1 MYGHNTTAHT
11 NSNFVLTGGVGF
23 LFGLQ
28 AYSARDHKIIQGA
41 VVIDKSTKKLI
52 KRIKPG
58 EIAFIDHQDIDQV
71 AAEGLIDKRVR
82 AVLNSSQTLS
92 GTYPTPGPEYLL
104 RAGIPILDEV
114 NRQWM
119 EKWQDGEVVWIEGN
133 RFGYVDHRGERVYV
147 GTGKRL
153 TRQRLATLMQTAHDN
168 LETTLEQ
175 FIDNTLTYAA
185 KEKSFVTKSL
195 AIPPLRTK
203 MKGKHVVVVVR
214 GADYKA
220 DLHAIRSYIRDYQP
234 VLIGV
239 DGGADALLDNNLQP
253 DLIIGD
259 MDSVS
264 DRALRSGAELV
275 VHAYPN
281 GEAPG
286 LARLNKLGLEAH
298 LIPAIGTSEDVA
310 MLMAFEKKAK
320 LIVALGTHSHMVD
333 FLEKGRKGMAS
344 TLLVRM
350 KIGTRLVDAKG
361 VNYLYQGR
369 YRRRELTFLAIS
381 SAFPIVALFGINP
394 DFRHMVRLLWLHVR
408 MMLT

>member
-1 MYGHNTTAHT
+1 
-11 NSNFVLTGGVGF
+11 
-23 LFGLQ
+23 
-28 AYSARDHKIIQGA
+28 
-41 VVIDKSTKKLI
+41 
-52 KRIKPG
+52 
-58 EIAFIDHQDIDQV
+58 
-71 AAEGLIDKRVR
+71 
-82 AVLNSSQTLS
+82 
-92 GTYPTPGPEYLL
+92 
-104 RAGIPILDEV
+104 
-114 NRQWM
+114 
-119 EKWQDGEVVWIEGN
+119 
-133 RFGYVDHRGERVYV
+133 
-147 GTGKRL
+147 
-153 TRQRLATLMQTAHDN
+153 
-168 LETTLEQ
+168 
-175 FIDNTLTYAA
+175 
-185 KEKSFVTKSL
+185 
-195 AIPPLRTK
+195 
-203 MKGKHVVVVVR
+203 
-214 GADYKA
+214 
-220 DLHAIRSYIRDYQP
+220 
-234 VLIGV
+234 
-239 DGGADALLDNNLQP
+239 
-253 DLIIGD
+253 